1 MKPLF
6 VRELSG
12 PERHA
17 LQTGLRSSDGFTVR
31 RCHILLASA
40 RGDTTTVIAQAV
52 GCSPQAVRNVLRAFE
67 TRGLAVVAMQSR
79 RPHTAVK
86 LFDAERR
93 QRLKALLH
101 QSPRQFGKA
110 RSTWTLA
117 LAAEVC
123 VEQGVTAE
131 RVSLETIRD
140 ALKRL
145 GVGWRRAKTWITSP
159 DPQASGWGSAGGE
172 RRLGSPARTR
182 KTRSKKWRDRLISL
196 ATRHPDWVVGYAD
209 EVWWSRLAQPAMHAW
224 GETLRLETKARAK
237 DDPQPKALA
246 CYGLLRTDQDR
257 VLLRFVEGR
266 PVSRVTTEFLA
277 WAAHTLAK
285 DGKRVWVLVWDNAAW
300 HVSRAVQAW
309 IGTHNRTVKRT
320 GGVRI
325 LVCRLPVKSP
335 WLNPIEPRW
344 LHGKRAIVEP
354 DQTLA
359 AHELMDRVHQDFG
372 CERREPRR
380 QHGL

>member
-6 VRELSG
+6 VRELSD

-17 LQTGLRSSDGFTVR
+17 LRAGLRSSDGFRVC

-79 RPHTAVK
+79 RPHTAAK
-86 LFDAERR
+86 LFDAERS

-123 VEQGVTAE
+123 AEHGITAE
-131 RVSLETIRD
+131 RVSYETIRD

-159 DPQASGWGSAGGE
+159 DPQYA
-172 RRLGSPARTR
+172 LK
-182 KTRSKKWRDRLISL
+182 KTG
-196 ATRHPDWVVGYAD
+196 ATA
-209 EVWWSRLAQPAMHAW
+209 
-224 GETLRLETKARAK
+224 
-237 DDPQPKALA
+237 
-246 CYGLLRTDQDR
+246 
-257 VLLRFVEGR
+257 
-266 PVSRVTTEFLA
+266 
-277 WAAHTLAK
+277 
-285 DGKRVWVLVWDNAAW
+285 
-300 HVSRAVQAW
+300 
-309 IGTHNRTVKRT
+309 
-320 GGVRI
+320 
-325 LVCRLPVKSP
+325 
-335 WLNPIEPRW
+335 
-344 LHGKRAIVEP
+344 
-354 DQTLA
+354 
-359 AHELMDRVHQDFG
+359 
-372 CERREPRR
+372 
-380 QHGL
+380 